1 MQPDKFKVI
10 YCGRLI
16 EGFTAEQASEGLCR
30 LFKLNPATAQKI
42 VASSK
47 EVVLKPG
54 AEHKAAYR
62 MKGMLQEVGLE
73 ARLERVTVAQAKPKP
88 AIPTEQNP
96 NNSATQSQPASDAPA
111 APTFSSKLA
120 LVEDDSIDP
129 KGPGFCCPKCG
140 KEQKKESSCIACGVF
155 FAKLEQT
162 EDTGFTPAYAS
173 SGAVEAT
180 ANEPPKR
187 NIKGILAGTAG
198 IAGAAFLVIK
208 KFKLAKIAALLGIAG
223 VSWVFDSITEESLSY
238 CLGDQYCESIV
249 EENAEPCWQSSGMDQ
264 YDWDAMEYD
273 EFEAHYAELEQSFF
287 GCFRDDHG
295 DRLLLEPAWLTGWLI
310 ELCEY
315 DDSCIRQAGKQ
326 QKSCYSRHSISA
338 YKRELTDLHIDTIMQ
353 RYQPKLE
360 SYFSC
365 YTDDAGAPLFDVEY
379 WFAE

>member
-1 MQPDKFKVI
+1 MQADKFKVI

-30 LFKLNPATAQKI
+30 LFKLNAATAQKI

-47 EVVLKPG
+47 EVTLKPG

-62 MKGMLQEVGLE
+62 MKSMLQDIGLE
-73 ARLERVTVAQAKPKP
+73 ARLERVTVAPAKPSP
-88 AIPTEQNP
+88 APPKKEAPTDP
-96 NNSATQSQPASDAPA
+96 QPPT

-120 LVEDDSIDP
+120 LVEDEALDP
-129 KGPGFCCPKCG
+129 SRPGFSCPKCG
-140 KEQKKESSCIACGVF
+140 KEQKKDISCVSCGVV
-155 FAKLEQT
+155 FAKLEDAD
-162 EDTGFTPAYAS
+162 ETGYAPTYTNAGS
-173 SGAVEAT
+173 T
-180 ANEPPKR
+180 ASTASEPKKR

-198 IAGAAFLVIK
+198 VAGAAFLVIK
-208 KFKLAKIAALLGIAG
+208 KFKLAKVAALLGIAG

-238 CLGDQYCESIV
+238 CLGDEYCESIV
-249 EENAEPCWQSSGMDQ
+249 HENAEPCWASSGMDQ

-287 GCFRDDHG
+287 GCFRDDQG

-315 DDSCIRQAGKQ
+315 DDDCIEQAGRQ
-326 QKSCYSRHSISA
+326 QKRCYARHNISA
-338 YKRELTDLHIDTIMQ
+338 YKRQLTDLHIDTIMQ

-365 YTDDAGAPLFDVEY
+365 YKDDSGAPLFDVEY
-379 WFAE
+379 WFDE